1 MGAWIPK
8 TDRYF
13 KAEQV
18 ILLDLKDEDK
28 NFSQRYL
35 RQTPAQF
42 YPHDRDEKTGKIL
55 SFTILFYDLYAY
67 TFSFLTVDGVV
78 SEDKRTAT

>member
-1 MGAWIPK
+1 MAQWIPK
-8 TDRYF
+8 IEE
-13 KAEQV
+13 AEQV
-18 ILLDLKDEDK
+18 ITLDLKDEDK

-42 YPHDRDEKTGKIL
+42 FPHDRDPTTGKIL

-67 TFSFLTVDGVV
+67 TFSFLTVDGNV
-78 SEDKRTAT
+78 SEEVRLET